1 MISKNKKCLYC
12 YEPLLT
18 DETDFHSKCSRKF
31 FRTEKP
37 PRLEFGLKDIEEL
50 AIKVLGRSVSVP
62 GVQPKLSIDVEKS
75 ADKTSVFRL
84 TIVGLWGKFIL
95 KPPFELYPQMPEVE
109 DLTMHLAEIA
119 GIKTAEHTLIRLFS
133 GELAYLSKRFDRIN
147 KTKLHV
153 EDMAQLT
160 GTLTERKYK
169 GSMEKV
175 GKTILEFSDY
185 PINDL
190 LIFIEVTLFSF
201 LAGNADM
208 HLKNFSLITSK
219 EGEVMYSPAYDL
231 LSTKILL
238 PKDEEELALTLRGKK
253 RKFTRKDFDAFA
265 LELGINKV
273 SLERVYK
280 RFTTAIPQILSFIN
294 KSFLSNK
301 LINDYKKL
309 IAERAGRL
317 DLS

>member
-1 MISKNKKCLYC
+1 MNSKNKKCLYC
-12 YEPLLT
+12 YEPIST
-18 DETDFHSKCSRKF
+18 GETDFHIKCSGKF
-31 FRTEKP
+31 FGTGKP
-37 PRLEFGLKDIEEL
+37 PQLEFGLKDIEEL

-62 GVQPKLSIDVEKS
+62 GVQPKLSVDIESKEKTTGS
-75 ADKTSVFRL
+75 RL

-95 KPPFELYPQMPEVE
+95 KPPFDLYPQMPEVE

-119 GIKTAEHTLIRLFS
+119 GIKTAAHTLIRLFS
-133 GELAYLSKRFDRIN
+133 GELVYLSKRFDRIN

-175 GKTILEFSDY
+175 GKTILEYSDY
-185 PINDL
+185 PVNDL
-190 LIFIEVTLFSF
+190 LIFIEVILFSF
-201 LAGNADM
+201 LTGNADM
-208 HLKNFSLITSK
+208 HLKNFSLLTSK

-238 PKDEEELALTLRGKK
+238 PEDEEELALTLRGKK
-253 RKFTRKDFDAFA
+253 RKFTREDFDAFA

-280 RFTTAIPQILSFIN
+280 RFTAAIPQMLSFIN

-301 LINDYKKL
+301 LKDDYKKL
-309 IAERAGRL
+309 IGERTKRL
-317 DLS
+317 GIR